1 MTTFDENKLPDRKG
15 YALIKAW
22 YDQRYGK
29 HHDGARLVI
38 FGPTGTGK
46 TRILGELEDQ
56 GYDER
61 SDTYFSCVVQ
71 TAALLENVERLC
83 KEKMDLFTIAATDYC
98 RKCPENDENDGTCE
112 RGRRNR
118 ANYPA
123 PCDGIAIDDAQDF
136 QTKTLLGYLKAVLDT
151 ARPVVVAIQTPE
163 GLHLADVKA
172 WLVRELGQTR
182 NTLPAEAVVRR
193 LLEPSNTIIVLSK

>member
-61 SDTYFSCVVQ
+61 TDTYFSCVVQ
-71 TAALLENVERLC
+71 TAALLENAERLC
-83 KEKMDLFTIAATDYC
+83 KEKMDLLTIAATDYC
-98 RKCPENDENDGTCE
+98 YKCPENAKNLGTCK
-112 RGRRNR
+112 RDSNNR
-118 ANYPA
+118 ADYPE

-182 NTLPAEAVVRR
+182 NTLLAEAVVRR